1 MYIIFMLGG
10 WLDVCWAAH
19 QAATAGQTA
28 RALVFAFVGGVRACC
43 LGERGLHVEWGAP
56 LYM

>member
-19 QAATAGQTA
+19 QAATAGQTS
-28 RALVFAFVGGVRACC
+28 RALVFAFVGGV
-43 LGERGLHVEWGAP
+43 
-56 LYM
+56 